1 MYNMH
6 FYLMIKWIR
15 IYYSQQ
21 ERVNLKAASF
31 FWAIRGLTPKVYI
44 KNGFNIHFFF
54 FLIII

>member
-21 ERVNLKAASF
+21 ERGNLKAASF

-54 FLIII
+54 F